1 MRAILR
7 DVNRIYKKP
16 GFDECYS
23 GPIAYDTTHLI
34 QIQAGQF
41 DDALEQSFTADGH
54 GFLRLGAVNGAK
66 RFAFVFALHNR
77 LA

>member
-1 MRAILR
+1 MVRAILR
-7 DVNRIYKKP
+7 DVNLIYKKP

-23 GPIAYDTTHLI
+23 GPITNLI

-41 DDALEQSFTADGH
+41 GDALKQSFIADDH
-54 GFLRLGAVNGAK
+54 GFARLGAVNGAK
-66 RFAFVFALHNR
+66 ISAFVFALHNR